1 MPSFRRSINGP
12 TSVLKAERKCSTI
25 MCICMYVCVL
35 PAKTPFRV
43 FGYTEFIRT
52 RKQDKKKTKWR
63 RCVMVNWKSHDKWFR
78 SPYDSFFISGVKWAK
93 ASKRHDDDD
102 DVPPPSP
109 PPPPPTPTSTYIPTN
124 VCPSKSQTFG
134 CMSTLCR
141 KMINEQRV
149 RWQPCLCRKLR
160 QKTKNKR
167 ENTHS
172 SFVSTICTIASLI
185 KLNQIKLIITFQEGS
200 APALAGN

>member
-1 MPSFRRSINGP
+1 MRNDLSFSQSVSQLLRRNGTFMPSFRRSINGP

-109 PPPPPTPTSTYIPTN
+109 PPPPPTPIYLYNYERMPI
-124 VCPSKSQTFG
+124 
-134 CMSTLCR
+134 
-141 KMINEQRV
+141 E
-149 RWQPCLCRKLR
+149 
-160 QKTKNKR
+160 
-167 ENTHS
+167 
-172 SFVSTICTIASLI
+172 IADFWLHVNSLPQ
-185 KLNQIKLIITFQEGS
+185 ND
-200 APALAGN
+200 